1 MKNMYHFTDG
11 GLRNIWLANGFK
23 LEKGPYGKVV
33 TIEDQA
39 GLTMAICK
47 ALAMKPAHLTGAEF
61 RYIRQSMLLSQ
72 KSLGIQFGVTEQA
85 VAKWEK
91 TGKLP
96 KYADSL
102 IRVFFIAH
110 SDGHE
115 KVRNLVNAMN
125 HTEQVIHLIMKETSK
140 GWSYSEEVKVKK
152 RSLEKTS

>member
-11 GLRNIWLANGFK
+11 GLKNIWLANGFK
-23 LEKGPYGKVV
+23 IEKSPYGKTVS
-33 TIEDQA
+33 IEDQN

-47 ALAMKPAHLTGAEF
+47 ALIMKSIHLTGAEF

-102 IRVFFIAH
+102 LRVIFAAH
-110 SDGHE
+110 SDGNQ
-115 KVRNLVNAMN
+115 KVKNLVDAMN
-125 HTEQVIHLIMKETSK
+125 HTEQVIYLIMKETSE
-140 GWSYSEEVKVKK
+140 GWSCSEETKLK
-152 RSLEKTS
+152 RSLLEKTI

>member
-1 MKNMYHFTDG
+1 MYHFTDG

-23 LEKGPYGKVV
+23 IEKTPYGKSIA
-33 TIEDQA
+33 IEDQE

-47 ALAMKPAHLTGAEF
+47 ALAMKSAHLTGAEF

-102 IRVFFIAH
+102 MRVIFVAH
-110 SDGHE
+110 SDGNE
-115 KVRNLVNAMN
+115 KVKNLVSAMN
-125 HTEQVIHLIMKETSK
+125 QSEQVIHLIMKETSK
-140 GWSYSEEVKVKK
+140 GWRHSEEKKSRRSSIEKVV
-152 RSLEKTS
+152 S

>member
-11 GLRNIWLANGFK
+11 GLRNIWLVNGFK

-39 GLTMAICK
+39 GLTMVICK
-47 ALAMKPAHLTGAEF
+47 AFAMKPAHLTGAEF

-72 KSLGIQFGVTEQA
+72 KSLGMQFGVTEQA

-102 IRVFFIAH
+102 IRVF
-110 SDGHE
+110 
-115 KVRNLVNAMN
+115 LL
-125 HTEQVIHLIMKETSK
+125 HTRMIMKR
-140 GWSYSEEVKVKK
+140 SEI
-152 RSLEKTS
+152 LLMP